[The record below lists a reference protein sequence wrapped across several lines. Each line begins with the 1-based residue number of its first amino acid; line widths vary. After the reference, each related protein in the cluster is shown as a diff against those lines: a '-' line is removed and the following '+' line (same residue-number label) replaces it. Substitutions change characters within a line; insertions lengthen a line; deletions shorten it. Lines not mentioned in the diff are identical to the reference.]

1 MINLTTLA
9 NGPVMEQATLSVG
22 KVPWYIFW
30 GSVLAPL
37 LLAVLI
43 TMISVIVWRRVNR
56 ADKNPP
62 LKSGKIVLWTIII
75 GVVYG
80 SLFQWAMQEIVTAI
94 TGVVIQSKMIVLA
107 AATTGLFSMATYE
120 TLKWWAVKTKRMS
133 IYHMLAVKH
142 CSALGDVGDSDNGDL
157 TRTTFVNN
165 NEDDNDITEEK

>member
-37 LLAVLI
+37 LLAVLV

-62 LKSGKIVLWTIII
+62 LKSGKIVFWTIII
-75 GVVYG
+75 GIVYG
-80 SLFQWAMQEIVTAI
+80 SLFQWTMQEIVTAI
-94 TGVVIQSKMIVLA
+94 TGVSVQSKMIVLA
-107 AATTGLFSMATYE
+107 AATTGIFSMAMYE
-120 TLKWWAVKTKRMS
+120 LLKWWAAKTKRWTL
-133 IYHMLAVKH
+133 YHMIAVKH
-142 CSALGDVGDSDNGDL
+142 NSSLGDVGDSDDG
-157 TRTTFVNN
+157 
-165 NEDDNDITEEK
+165 DITRFMDDSEDKTEEQ